1 MRLPPTSSLALRLC
15 ARQVITTTALLW
27 RLPAQRDSA
36 SVFPRPHYRNPSRQH
51 SVLPRLHLQ
60 GFAL

>member
-1 MRLPPTSSLALRLC
+1 MRIPTTPPLALRLR
-15 ARQVITTTALLW
+15 AHQVIATTALLW

-36 SVFPRPHYRNPSRQH
+36 PVFPRPHYRNPSRHH